1 MVLDVSVCSLSGQ
14 IKSLQLFS
22 GTVRNVFSI
31 LPIRD
36 FFDRSLSIDLSNVL
50 ISTTAQ
56 QEDLK
61 RKIYSFIHTPEFS
74 ELYFNLVSEVSAFL
88 PFPVLCQKSPT
99 LRIQRPNDN
108 SIIFHIDEWA
118 GHDSDSL
125 NVWLPLVNIDST
137 SALGVVNPDDSA
149 YLLSNFYSNSISS
162 ESLESFSRSK
172 ASFSPM
178 KIGEALFFGNHTLHG
193 TQTNLSKKTRIS
205 IDFRLT
211 PESTSRNLHQRYVS
225 PDRLIQSGTKYS
237 PVQRNAIYCI
247 RSTNS
252 LLDVS
257 FEEQRNLISSY
268 CKRHSISL
276 VGELTRF
283 RDDQLSSYHS

>member
-36 FFDRSLSIDLSNVL
+36 FFDKSLSIDLSNVL

-193 TQTNLSKKTRIS
+193 TQTNLSKKLA
-205 IDFRLT
+205 FL
-211 PESTSRNLHQRYVS
+211 
-225 PDRLIQSGTKYS
+225 
-237 PVQRNAIYCI
+237 
-247 RSTNS
+247 
-252 LLDVS
+252 
-257 FEEQRNLISSY
+257 
-268 CKRHSISL
+268 
-276 VGELTRF
+276 
-283 RDDQLSSYHS
+283 